1 MPRPRCFP
9 ALVKLAV
16 CIVSPPGYAHS
27 ETFREIAETVQ
38 FAARALGHD
47 AILTTRGDLPDRQTI
62 VLGPNLLARYSMPLA
77 RGAILYNLEQAGSAP
92 WFEPAVLE
100 LFRRHPVWDY
110 SERNASNLAAMGL
123 PRPRVVPIGWAPE
136 LERIA
141 PASSPDIDV
150 LFYGSWNERRQRLLD
165 ELRKAGARVE
175 AVFGVYGAQRDA
187 LIARSRVVLNVHFFE
202 AKVFEIVRVSYL
214 LGNGRAVVSERGAA
228 PEEEAP
234 FEEAVAFAD
243 YDGLTRACLDLLE
256 HDRERARLS
265 EAGRRVM
272 RARPETLFL
281 KEALW
286 ASALA

>member
-1 MPRPRCFP
+1 M
-9 ALVKLAV
+9 
-16 CIVSPPGYAHS
+16 
-27 ETFREIAETVQ
+27 
-38 FAARALGHD
+38 
-47 AILTTRGDLPDRQTI
+47 
-62 VLGPNLLARYSMPLA
+62 
-77 RGAILYNLEQAGSAP
+77 
-92 WFEPAVLE
+92 
-100 LFRRHPVWDY
+100 
-110 SERNASNLAAMGL
+110 
-123 PRPRVVPIGWAPE
+123 
-136 LERIA
+136 
-141 PASSPDIDV
+141 
-150 LFYGSWNERRQRLLD
+150 LD

-175 AVFGVYGAQRDA
+175 AVFGVYGAARDA
-187 LIARSRVVLNVHFFE
+187 LIARSRVVLNIHFFE